1 MEKFPVP
8 TQLSL
13 GVTLCSEALGAA
25 FFRAAVHLTLLGAF
39 YE

>member
-25 FFRAAVHLTLLGAF
+25 FFRAPYSVGCIL
-39 YE
+39 